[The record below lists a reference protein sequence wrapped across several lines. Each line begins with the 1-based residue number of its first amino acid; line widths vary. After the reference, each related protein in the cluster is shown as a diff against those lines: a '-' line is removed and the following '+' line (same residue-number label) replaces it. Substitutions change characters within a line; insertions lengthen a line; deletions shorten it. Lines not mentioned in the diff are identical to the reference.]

1 MSGGKKHKR
10 NKKRIL
16 VAAKNTSKSNQSL
29 ICLDGPEH
37 IDLENHL
44 DLSSTMHLMADPVYR
59 RAFEA
64 QYEKQLSDDL
74 EKSTENVVIHTYR
87 WNLHD
92 LAGLCYSN

>member
-1 MSGGKKHKR
+1 MSGCKKHKR

-44 DLSSTMHLMADPVYR
+44 DLSSTMHLMDDPVYR

-64 QYEKQLSDDL
+64 QYEKQSSDDL
-74 EKSTENVVIHTYR
+74 EKSTERALIAAYQCKSN
-87 WNLHD
+87 D